1 MKIATMPGKTLTLR
15 TEEGITGT
23 VNPRLEE
30 IIPHCRN
37 AEVLCG
43 GRDIWARPA
52 GTQRGWEPR
61 QSPDGAS
68 VRNSQD
74 YVSLGRCCRRAN
86 RKPKRKVD
94 LSETGTPEPQARKA
108 GLLSGWRGPSDD

>member
-1 MKIATMPGKTLTLR
+1 MPGKTLTLR

-43 GRDIWARPA
+43 GHDIWARPT
-52 GTQRGWEPR
+52 GTRQGRELG

-68 VRNSQD
+68 ARNSQD
-74 YVSLGRCCRRAN
+74 YGRRAN

-94 LSETGTPEPQARKA
+94 LSETRTP
-108 GLLSGWRGPSDD
+108 